1 MREMPRTEREAIE
14 PEVELVVLLGRL
26 GAQLA
31 VFREQ
36 FVARFGPKA
45 VQTAVECKAYDTG
58 PMIEVWAELSCD
70 RERVT
75 WWMDLVPTDRAWRI
89 SGHVT
94 VSSDETLF
102 DLEDRG
108 GLSFSELLAAA
119 PHALTELLA
128 VKPAILA
135 T

>member
-1 MREMPRTEREAIE
+1 
-14 PEVELVVLLGRL
+14 
-26 GAQLA
+26 
-31 VFREQ
+31 
-36 FVARFGPKA
+36 
-45 VQTAVECKAYDTG
+45 
-58 PMIEVWAELSCD
+58 
-70 RERVT
+70 
-75 WWMDLVPTDRAWRI
+75 
-89 SGHVT
+89 VT